1 MKKKAFTLFT
11 TDVWGGMSEGPC
23 VVPATG
29 SGDRAEAFRRFC
41 KDATDAEAQKREA
54 AQQDRLCVKLDTV
67 LALLDRQEKDR
78 RAKERRTADAALWD
92 QAAARKAQPLPSY
105 PGVYSPDEMA
115 AQWAAEQATDF
126 EARCKEIKA
135 AYDARNPHRKEGR
148 A

>member
-1 MKKKAFTLFT
+1 MNKGSFTLFT
-11 TDVWGGMSEGPC
+11 TDVVGSMREGPC

-41 KDATDAEAQKREA
+41 KDATDAEAQKRKE

-67 LALLDRQEKDR
+67 LSLLDRQEKDR
-78 RAKERRTADAALWD
+78 RAKERRAADAALWD
-92 QAAARKAQPLPSY
+92 QAAARKAQPLPGY
-105 PGVYSPDEMA
+105 PGAYSPDEMA

-126 EARCKEIKA
+126 EARCKKAKA